1 MKQFVH
7 FKQMLR
13 DKVLAFDNDATG
25 DKTTMKS
32 LFDLIDNPMELQ
44 ALPDVEA
51 KLLKLMDAG
60 NTDGVQQHL
69 QVRARSENITGG
81 KVFFEGAP
89 IFRHSSEERGT
100 QNLPKPIEHI
110 EGLTNVHIFR
120 GTQIMPILEG
130 ARALTSL
137 SYKCNNCYQ
146 QMYTYYVHVN
156 VHDSRGFPS

>member
-69 QVRARSENITGG
+69 QVRARSENITGVKSFLKG
-81 KVFFEGAP
+81 HLYFAIRQRKGAP
-89 IFRHSSEERGT
+89 RIY
-100 QNLPKPIEHI
+100 QNL
-110 EGLTNVHIFR
+110 
-120 GTQIMPILEG
+120 
-130 ARALTSL
+130 
-137 SYKCNNCYQ
+137 
-146 QMYTYYVHVN
+146 
-156 VHDSRGFPS
+156 